1 MQVSVETMGG
11 LERRLK
17 ISVEAESFESEIT
30 TKLKETS
37 RRIKLPGFRPGK
49 VPLKEVRRRFGPAVR
64 AEVAQEIM
72 QSSYMDAVN
81 QEELSPAGA
90 PELDIVNID
99 LGADLEF
106 TATFEIFPSI
116 EIADLSGVKIKQ
128 PVAEVQTEDLETMIS
143 RLQEQ
148 RKEWIDL
155 DQGSTSEQGHRIT
168 VDFIGK
174 MDGEEFEGGTG
185 QEVQIE
191 LGSGQMIE
199 DLEKGLIGLSAGESV
214 TIPVT
219 FPDDYQAEN
228 LKGKAAEFEV
238 SVKKLEE
245 PKIPPLDESFFKLF
259 GVDDDDVEAF
269 RAKIRENM
277 ENEIDQSSKGQVK
290 RQVMDQLFELHDFST
305 PKALIERECDVLR
318 DQMMQQLQMPVKPDT
333 DPLPSELFKDEAEK
347 RVRVGLIIN
356 EIVSAENLSADS
368 DKVRE
373 RIETIAQ
380 PYDQP
385 EQIIN
390 FYYGNEQQL
399 QQVEMAV
406 LEDSVID
413 HVLAQVNV
421 EKLSS
426 NYDDVVSGAATAPEL
441 KDEGEERKGEDQE
454 EPLEKNDPNLEK

>member
-155 DQGSTSEQGHRIT
+155 DQGSKSEQGHRIT

-406 LEDSVID
+406 LEDTVID
-413 HVLAQVNV
+413 HVLAQVNI

-426 NYDDVVSGAATAPEL
+426 NYDDVVSGAATAPES
-441 KDEGEERKGEDQE
+441 KDEGEERQGEDQE

>member
-155 DQGSTSEQGHRIT
+155 DQGSKSEQGHRIT

-228 LKGKAAEFEV
+228 LKGKPAEFEV

-406 LEDSVID
+406 LEDTVID

-441 KDEGEERKGEDQE
+441 KDEGEERLGDDQE
-454 EPLEKNDPNLEK
+454 EPLEKTTQI

>member
-155 DQGSTSEQGHRIT
+155 DQGSKSEQGHRIT

-228 LKGKAAEFEV
+228 LKGKPAEFEV

-406 LEDSVID
+406 LEDTVID

>member
-155 DQGSTSEQGHRIT
+155 DQGSKSEQGHRIT

-406 LEDSVID
+406 LEDTVID
-413 HVLAQVNV
+413 HILAQVNI
-421 EKLSS
+421 EKLGS

>member
-155 DQGSTSEQGHRIT
+155 DQGSKSEQGHRIT

-174 MDGEEFEGGTG
+174 MNGEEFEGGTG

-228 LKGKAAEFEV
+228 LKGKPAEFEV

-406 LEDSVID
+406 LEDTVID
-413 HVLAQVNV
+413 HVLAQVNI

>member
-155 DQGSTSEQGHRIT
+155 DHGSKSEQGHRIT

-238 SVKKLEE
+238 SVRSWKS
-245 PKIPPLDESFFKLF
+245 PKY
-259 GVDDDDVEAF
+259 
-269 RAKIRENM
+269 RR
-277 ENEIDQSSKGQVK
+277 
-290 RQVMDQLFELHDFST
+290 
-305 PKALIERECDVLR
+305 
-318 DQMMQQLQMPVKPDT
+318 
-333 DPLPSELFKDEAEK
+333 
-347 RVRVGLIIN
+347 
-356 EIVSAENLSADS
+356 
-368 DKVRE
+368 
-373 RIETIAQ
+373 
-380 PYDQP
+380 
-385 EQIIN
+385 
-390 FYYGNEQQL
+390 
-399 QQVEMAV
+399 
-406 LEDSVID
+406 
-413 HVLAQVNV
+413 
-421 EKLSS
+421 
-426 NYDDVVSGAATAPEL
+426 
-441 KDEGEERKGEDQE
+441 
-454 EPLEKNDPNLEK
+454 

>member
-49 VPLKEVRRRFGPAVR
+49 VPLKEGRRRFGPAVR

-155 DQGSTSEQGHRIT
+155 DQGSKSEQGHRIT

-238 SVKKLEE
+238 SVRKLEE

-259 GVDDDDVEAF
+259 GVDDADVEAF

-406 LEDSVID
+406 LEDTVID

>member
-72 QSSYMDAVN
+72 QSAYMDAVN

-99 LGADLEF
+99 IGADLEF

-128 PVAEVQTEDLETMIS
+128 PVAEVQTEELETMIS

-155 DQGSTSEQGHRIT
+155 DQGSKSEQGHRIT

-191 LGSGQMIE
+191 IGSGQMIE
-199 DLEKGLIGLSAGESV
+199 DLEKGLIGLSAEESV

-219 FPDDYQAEN
+219 FPDDYQADN

-259 GVDDDDVEAF
+259 GVDGDDVEAF

-277 ENEIDQSSKGQVK
+277 ENEVDQSSKGQVK

-318 DQMMQQLQMPVKPDT
+318 DQMMQQLQMPVKPDS

-347 RVRVGLIIN
+347 RVKVGLIIN

-406 LEDSVID
+406 LEDTVID
-413 HVLAQVNV
+413 YVLAKVNV

-426 NYDDVVSGAATAPEL
+426 SYDDVVSGAATAPEL
-441 KDEGEERKGEDQE
+441 KDEGEERLGDDQE

>member
-99 LGADLEF
+99 RGADLEF

-155 DQGSTSEQGHRIT
+155 DQGSKSEQGHRIT

-174 MDGEEFEGGTG
+174 MDGK
-185 QEVQIE
+185 
-191 LGSGQMIE
+191 S
-199 DLEKGLIGLSAGESV
+199 
-214 TIPVT
+214 
-219 FPDDYQAEN
+219 
-228 LKGKAAEFEV
+228 LKV
-238 SVKKLEE
+238 V
-245 PKIPPLDESFFKLF
+245 LDKRFK
-259 GVDDDDVEAF
+259 
-269 RAKIRENM
+269 
-277 ENEIDQSSKGQVK
+277 
-290 RQVMDQLFELHDFST
+290 
-305 PKALIERECDVLR
+305 
-318 DQMMQQLQMPVKPDT
+318 
-333 DPLPSELFKDEAEK
+333 
-347 RVRVGLIIN
+347 
-356 EIVSAENLSADS
+356 
-368 DKVRE
+368 
-373 RIETIAQ
+373 
-380 PYDQP
+380 
-385 EQIIN
+385 
-390 FYYGNEQQL
+390 
-399 QQVEMAV
+399 
-406 LEDSVID
+406 
-413 HVLAQVNV
+413 
-421 EKLSS
+421 
-426 NYDDVVSGAATAPEL
+426 
-441 KDEGEERKGEDQE
+441 
-454 EPLEKNDPNLEK
+454 

>member
-72 QSSYMDAVN
+72 QSAYMDAVN

-99 LGADLEF
+99 IGADLEF

-128 PVAEVQTEDLETMIS
+128 PVAEVQTEELETMIS

-155 DQGSTSEQGHRIT
+155 DQGSKSEQGHRIT
-168 VDFIGK
+168 VDFVGK

-185 QEVQIE
+185 QEIQIE
-191 LGSGQMIE
+191 IGSGQMIE
-199 DLEKGLIGLSAGESV
+199 DLEKGLIGLSAEESV

-219 FPDDYQAEN
+219 FPDDYQADN

-318 DQMMQQLQMPVKPDT
+318 DQMMQQLQMPVKPDS

-406 LEDSVID
+406 LEDTVID

-441 KDEGEERKGEDQE
+441 KDEGEERLGDDQE

>member
-155 DQGSTSEQGHRIT
+155 DQGSKSEQGHRIT

-406 LEDSVID
+406 LEDTVID

-441 KDEGEERKGEDQE
+441 KDEGEERLGDDQE

>member
-99 LGADLEF
+99 IGADLEF

-155 DQGSTSEQGHRIT
+155 DQGSKSEQGHRIT
-168 VDFIGK
+168 VDFVGK

-185 QEVQIE
+185 QEIQIE
-191 LGSGQMIE
+191 IGSGQMIE
-199 DLEKGLIGLSAGESV
+199 DLEKGLIGLSAEESV

-219 FPDDYQAEN
+219 FPDDYQADN

-318 DQMMQQLQMPVKPDT
+318 DQMMQQLQMPVKPDS

-406 LEDSVID
+406 LEDTVID

-441 KDEGEERKGEDQE
+441 KDEGEERLGDDQE

>member
-99 LGADLEF
+99 IGADLEF

-128 PVAEVQTEDLETMIS
+128 PVAEVQTEELETMIS

-155 DQGSTSEQGHRIT
+155 DQGSKSEQGHRIT
-168 VDFIGK
+168 VDFVGK

-185 QEVQIE
+185 QEIQIE
-191 LGSGQMIE
+191 IGSGQMIE
-199 DLEKGLIGLSAGESV
+199 DLEKGLIGLSAEESV

-219 FPDDYQAEN
+219 FPDDYQADN

-277 ENEIDQSSKGQVK
+277 ENEVDQSSKGQVK

-318 DQMMQQLQMPVKPDT
+318 DQMMQQLQMPVKPDS

-406 LEDSVID
+406 LEDTVID

-441 KDEGEERKGEDQE
+441 KDEGEERLGDDQE

>member
-1 MQVSVETMGG
+1 M
-11 LERRLK
+11 
-17 ISVEAESFESEIT
+17 
-30 TKLKETS
+30 
-37 RRIKLPGFRPGK
+37 
-49 VPLKEVRRRFGPAVR
+49 
-64 AEVAQEIM
+64 
-72 QSSYMDAVN
+72 
-81 QEELSPAGA
+81 
-90 PELDIVNID
+90 
-99 LGADLEF
+99 
-106 TATFEIFPSI
+106 
-116 EIADLSGVKIKQ
+116 SGVKIKQ

-155 DQGSTSEQGHRIT
+155 DQGSKSEQGHRIT

-228 LKGKAAEFEV
+228 LKGKAAEFGV
-238 SVKKLEE
+238 SVRKLEE

-406 LEDSVID
+406 LEDTVID

>member
-155 DQGSTSEQGHRIT
+155 DQGSKSEQGHRIT

-259 GVDDDDVEAF
+259 GVDGDDVEAF

-277 ENEIDQSSKGQVK
+277 ENEVDQSSKGQVK
-290 RQVMDQLFELHDFST
+290 RQVMDRLFELHDFST

-406 LEDSVID
+406 LEDTVID

-426 NYDDVVSGAATAPEL
+426 SYDDVVSGAATAPEL

>member
-17 ISVEAESFESEIT
+17 ISVEAESFEAEIT
-30 TKLKETS
+30 TKLKDTS

-64 AEVAQEIM
+64 AEVAQDIM
-72 QSSYMDAVN
+72 QTSYMDAVN

-90 PELDIVNID
+90 PELDIVNIE

-116 EIADLSGVKIKQ
+116 DIADLSEVKIKQ
-128 PVAEVQTEDLETMIS
+128 PVAEVQAEDLEKMIS

-148 RKEWIDL
+148 RKEWNVL
-155 DQGSTSEQGHRIT
+155 EQGAKSELGHRMT
-168 VDFIGK
+168 VDFVGK

-185 QEVQIE
+185 QDVQIE

-199 DLEKGLIGLSAGESV
+199 DLEEGLVGLSSEESA

-245 PKIPPLDESFFKLF
+245 PKIPLLDESFFKSF
-259 GVDDDDVEAF
+259 GVEEDDVEAF
-269 RAKIRENM
+269 RTKIRENM

-290 RQVMDQLFELHDFST
+290 RQVMDQLFELHDFPT
-305 PKALIERECDVLR
+305 PKALIDRECDVLR

-333 DPLPSELFKDEAEK
+333 DPLPSELFKEEAEK

-406 LEDSVID
+406 LEDTVID
-413 HVLAQVNV
+413 HILTQVNV
-421 EKLSS
+421 EELTS

-441 KDEGEERKGEDQE
+441 KDDDGEKPSADEE
-454 EPLEKNDPNLEK
+454 EPVDEKSPES

>member
-72 QSSYMDAVN
+72 QRSYMDAVN

-155 DQGSTSEQGHRIT
+155 DQGSKSEQGHRIT

-228 LKGKAAEFEV
+228 LKGKPAEFEV

-406 LEDSVID
+406 LEDTVID
-413 HVLAQVNV
+413 HVLAQVNI

>member
-99 LGADLEF
+99 IGADLEF

-155 DQGSTSEQGHRIT
+155 DQGSKSEQGHRIT
-168 VDFIGK
+168 VDFVGK

-185 QEVQIE
+185 QEIQIE
-191 LGSGQMIE
+191 IGSGQMIE
-199 DLEKGLIGLSAGESV
+199 DLEKGLIGLSAEESV

-277 ENEIDQSSKGQVK
+277 ENEVDQSSKGQVK

-318 DQMMQQLQMPVKPDT
+318 DQMMQQLQMPVKPDS

-406 LEDSVID
+406 LEDTVID

-441 KDEGEERKGEDQE
+441 KDEGEERLGDDQE

>member
-155 DQGSTSEQGHRIT
+155 DQGSKSEQGHRIT

-228 LKGKAAEFEV
+228 LKGKPAEFEV

-356 EIVSAENLSADS
+356 AIVSAENFSADS

-373 RIETIAQ
+373 RIEMIAQ

-406 LEDSVID
+406 LEDTVID
-413 HVLAQVNV
+413 HVLAQVNI

-441 KDEGEERKGEDQE
+441 KDEGEERPGEDQE
-454 EPLEKNDPNLEK
+454 EPLEKNDPDLEK

>member
-155 DQGSTSEQGHRIT
+155 DQGSKSEQGHRIT

-228 LKGKAAEFEV
+228 LKGKPAEFEV

-406 LEDSVID
+406 LEDTVID
-413 HVLAQVNV
+413 HVLAQVNI

>member
-1 MQVSVETMGG
+1 MQVSIETTGG

-17 ISVEAESFESEIT
+17 ISVEAESFEEEIT

-37 RRIKLPGFRPGK
+37 RRIRLPGFRPGK

-72 QSSYMDAVN
+72 QSSYMEAVN

-116 EIADLSGVKIKQ
+116 ELADLSTISVKQ
-128 PVAEVQTEDLETMIS
+128 PVGEVQEEDLDKMIL

-148 RKEWIDL
+148 RKEWKTL
-155 DQGSTSEQGHRIT
+155 DQDSKSEVGHRLT
-168 VDFIGK
+168 VDFVGK
-174 MDGEEFEGGTG
+174 MDGEEFEGGSG
-185 QEVQIE
+185 QDVQIE

-199 DLEKGLIGLSAGESV
+199 DLENGLVGLSLEESK
-214 TIPVT
+214 TIPVK

-228 LKGKAAEFEV
+228 LKGNPAEFEV
-238 SVKKLEE
+238 SVKNIEE
-245 PKIPPLDESFFKLF
+245 PEVPELDAQFFKSF
-259 GVDDDDVEAF
+259 GVEDDSEEAF
-269 RAKIRENM
+269 RNKIRENM

-290 RQVMDQLFELHDFST
+290 KQVMDRLFELHDFPT
-305 PKALIERECDVLR
+305 PKALIDRECDVLR
-318 DQMMQQLQMPVKPDT
+318 NQMMQQLQMPVKPET
-333 DPLPSELFKDEAEK
+333 DPLPSELFKEEAEK
-347 RVRVGLIIN
+347 RVRVGLVIN
-356 EIVSAENLSADS
+356 EIVSAENLSADP

-373 RIETIAQ
+373 RIELLAQ

-390 FYYGNEQQL
+390 FYYSNEQQL

-406 LEDSVID
+406 LEDTVID
-413 HVLAQVNV
+413 HVLTQINV
-421 EKLSS
+421 EKLGS
-426 NYDDVVSGAATAPEL
+426 NYDDVVSGSAIAPVL
-441 KDEGEERKGEDQE
+441 KSDEDDSGPGEEESDD
-454 EPLEKNDPNLEK
+454 NS

>member
-155 DQGSTSEQGHRIT
+155 DQGSKSEQGHRIT

-406 LEDSVID
+406 LEDTVID

>member
-99 LGADLEF
+99 IGADLEF

-155 DQGSTSEQGHRIT
+155 DQGSKSEQGHRIT

-191 LGSGQMIE
+191 IGSGQMIE
-199 DLEKGLIGLSAGESV
+199 DLEKGLIGLSTEESV

-219 FPDDYQAEN
+219 FPDDYQADN

-277 ENEIDQSSKGQVK
+277 ENEVDQSSKGQVK

-318 DQMMQQLQMPVKPDT
+318 DQMMQQLQMPVKPDS

-406 LEDSVID
+406 LEDTVID

-441 KDEGEERKGEDQE
+441 KDEGEERLGDDQE

>member
-155 DQGSTSEQGHRIT
+155 DQGSKSEQGHRIT

-373 RIETIAQ
+373 RIEMIAQ

-406 LEDSVID
+406 LEDTVID
-413 HVLAQVNV
+413 HVLAQVNI

-441 KDEGEERKGEDQE
+441 KDEGEERPGEDQE
-454 EPLEKNDPNLEK
+454 EPLEKNDPDLEK

>member
-155 DQGSTSEQGHRIT
+155 DQGSKSEQGHRIT

-238 SVKKLEE
+238 SVRKLEE

-406 LEDSVID
+406 LEDTVID
-413 HVLAQVNV
+413 HILAQVNV
-421 EKLSS
+421 EKLGS

>member
-99 LGADLEF
+99 IGADLEF

-155 DQGSTSEQGHRIT
+155 DQGSKSEQGHRIT
-168 VDFIGK
+168 VDFVGK

-185 QEVQIE
+185 QEIQIE
-191 LGSGQMIE
+191 IGSGQMIE
-199 DLEKGLIGLSAGESV
+199 DLEKGLIGLSAEESV

-219 FPDDYQAEN
+219 FPDDYQADN

-277 ENEIDQSSKGQVK
+277 ENEVDQSSKGQVK

-318 DQMMQQLQMPVKPDT
+318 DQMMQQLQMPVKPDS

-406 LEDSVID
+406 LEDTVID

-441 KDEGEERKGEDQE
+441 KDEGEERLGDDQE

>member
-72 QSSYMDAVN
+72 QSAYMDAVN

-99 LGADLEF
+99 IGADLEF

-128 PVAEVQTEDLETMIS
+128 PVAEVQTEELETMIS

-155 DQGSTSEQGHRIT
+155 DQGSKSEQGHRIT
-168 VDFIGK
+168 VDFVGK

-185 QEVQIE
+185 QEIQIE
-191 LGSGQMIE
+191 IGSGQMIE
-199 DLEKGLIGLSAGESV
+199 DLEKGLIGLSAEESV

-219 FPDDYQAEN
+219 FPDDYQADN

-277 ENEIDQSSKGQVK
+277 ENEVDQSSKGQVK

-318 DQMMQQLQMPVKPDT
+318 DQMMQQLQMPVKPDS

-406 LEDSVID
+406 LEDTVID

-441 KDEGEERKGEDQE
+441 KDEGEERLGDDQE

>member
-99 LGADLEF
+99 IGADLEF

-155 DQGSTSEQGHRIT
+155 DQGSKSEQGHRIT
-168 VDFIGK
+168 VDFVGK

-185 QEVQIE
+185 QEIQIE
-191 LGSGQMIE
+191 IGSGQMIE
-199 DLEKGLIGLSAGESV
+199 DLEKGLIGLSAEESV

-219 FPDDYQAEN
+219 FPDDYQADN

-277 ENEIDQSSKGQVK
+277 ENEVDQSSKGQVK
-290 RQVMDQLFELHDFST
+290 KQVMDQLFELHDFST

-318 DQMMQQLQMPVKPDT
+318 DQMMQQLQMPVKPDS

-356 EIVSAENLSADS
+356 EIVSSENLSADS

-406 LEDSVID
+406 LEDTVID

-441 KDEGEERKGEDQE
+441 KDEGEERLGDDQE

>member
-155 DQGSTSEQGHRIT
+155 DQGSKSEQGHRIT

-228 LKGKAAEFEV
+228 LKGKAAEFGV
-238 SVKKLEE
+238 SVRKLEE

-305 PKALIERECDVLR
+305 PKALIARECDVLR

-406 LEDSVID
+406 LEDTVID

>member
-155 DQGSTSEQGHRIT
+155 DQGSKSEQGHRIT

-228 LKGKAAEFEV
+228 LKGKPAEFEV

-406 LEDSVID
+406 LEDTVID

-441 KDEGEERKGEDQE
+441 KDEGEERQGEDQE

>member
-72 QSSYMDAVN
+72 QSAYMDAVN

-99 LGADLEF
+99 IGADLEF

-128 PVAEVQTEDLETMIS
+128 PVAEVQTEELETMIS

-155 DQGSTSEQGHRIT
+155 DQGSKSEQGHRIT
-168 VDFIGK
+168 VDFVGK

-185 QEVQIE
+185 QEIQIE
-191 LGSGQMIE
+191 IGSGQMIE
-199 DLEKGLIGLSAGESV
+199 DLEKGLIGLSAEESV

-219 FPDDYQAEN
+219 FPDDYQADN

-277 ENEIDQSSKGQVK
+277 ENEVDQSSKGQVK

-406 LEDSVID
+406 LEDTVID

-441 KDEGEERKGEDQE
+441 KDEGEERLGDDQE